1 MIWGEREKERGRER
15 TKFYKEAVLGK
26 NIKNTAGIHL
36 RISSM
41 PRKISTILETVF
53 NTN

>member
-1 MIWGEREKERGRER
+1 MIWGEREKERER
-15 TKFYKEAVLGK
+15 MKFYKEAVLGK